1 MTWVRNSV
9 FTVLTLLLLAPVAGP
24 SHADDTEF
32 SYGGYVKLDVMNTYF
47 RNGRVPTENPL
58 RDFHLPSAIP
68 VGEKNETFDH
78 HYHVKESRFHFR
90 TDSDIAGRE
99 FMGFLEM
106 DFLLSKQGDEKV
118 SNSYNPRMR
127 HFYFQ
132 TGPWTLGQTW
142 TTFMIIVLPEDLDFS
157 GAAEGIVFGRQPQLR
172 FTHGLW
178 QFSLENSQTTVTA
191 DFGSKRLVSQSGKLP
206 DVVARRDFKGERA
219 SLGVSVIGR
228 LINFSDVDDGFN
240 EREFGFGV
248 SAGTQI
254 KVGERDDFLL
264 QATGGR
270 GLGRYVGLNFVDALA
285 ADSTGQVATIDQVLG
300 FVGYRHYWTDKL
312 RTSVNVSV
320 FFGDNP
326 ALIAGGISNKEA
338 QSYSA
343 NLLYSPIP
351 KFTVGVEFMHA
362 RRFVENGAAGTMD
375 RLQLSA
381 RYDFGYKAPY

>member
-1 MTWVRNSV
+1 
-9 FTVLTLLLLAPVAGP
+9 
-24 SHADDTEF
+24 
-32 SYGGYVKLDVMNTYF
+32 
-47 RNGRVPTENPL
+47 
-58 RDFHLPSAIP
+58 
-68 VGEKNETFDH
+68 
-78 HYHVKESRFHFR
+78 
-90 TDSDIAGRE
+90 
-99 FMGFLEM
+99 
-106 DFLLSKQGDEKV
+106 
-118 SNSYNPRMR
+118 
-127 HFYFQ
+127 
-132 TGPWTLGQTW
+132 
-142 TTFMIIVLPEDLDFS
+142 VLPEDLDFS

-172 FTHGLW
+172 FTHGPW

-191 DFGSKRLVSQSGKLP
+191 DSGSARIVCQSGKLP
-206 DVVARRDFKGERA
+206 DAVVRRDFKSERA
-219 SLGVSVIGR
+219 TLGVSVMGR
-228 LINFSDVDDGFN
+228 LINFTDAEQRFN

-254 KVGERDDFLL
+254 KVGKRDDLLL
-264 QATGGR
+264 QATAGR

-326 ALIAGGISNKEA
+326 ASIAGGISNKEA

-343 NLLYSPIP
+343 NLLYSPVP

-362 RRFVENGAAGTMD
+362 RRVVENGAAGTMD

-381 RYDFGYKAPY
+381 RYDFGYKTPY